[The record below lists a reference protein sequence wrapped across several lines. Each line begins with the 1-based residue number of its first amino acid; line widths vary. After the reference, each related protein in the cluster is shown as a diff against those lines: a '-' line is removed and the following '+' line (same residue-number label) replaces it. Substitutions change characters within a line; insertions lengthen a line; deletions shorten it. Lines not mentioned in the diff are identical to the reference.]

1 MRRLVLPLLALIGA
15 ISVFV
20 VARTDNQK
28 PAPPQM
34 VTPPAVAS
42 YPAYIAGS
50 GIIEATTR
58 NIAIGTEV
66 PGVCVEVFVR
76 VGSRVK
82 AGDPLFRL
90 DDRERMAELASRRAA
105 LQTARAK
112 VAEAQASLGDVR
124 NQLRLAEAVT
134 DRRAISLED
143 LTKRRYAVQLA
154 EARLRTAEAEVGGAE
169 ADVAQAQTD
178 IDRLTV
184 RAPITGEVLQ
194 VNLRVGEYAQT
205 GVLSTPLML
214 LGGTDRLNVRVD
226 IDENDAWR
234 FQPGAPARAFLR
246 GNRDLAVDLRFEYV
260 EPYVVP
266 KRSLTGEST
275 ERVDTRVLQAVYSF
289 PAGVIPAYIG
299 QQVDVFI
306 KAPSSM
312 ATATDNGVTSGV
324 TAPSPEGGTMTAPQP
339 VPANSTSAKPGASGS

>member
-1 MRRLVLPLLALIGA
+1 MKRLLLPILAIIGA
-15 ISVFV
+15 VSVFL
-20 VARTDNQK
+20 VARTGSQT
-28 PAPPQM
+28 PPPPQM

-66 PGVCVEVFVR
+66 AGVCDEVLVR

-82 AGDPLFRL
+82 EGDPLFRL
-90 DDRERMAELASRRAA
+90 DDRELKAELATRRAA

-154 EARLRTAEAEVGGAE
+154 DARLHTAEAEVAAAE
-169 ADVAQAQTD
+169 ADVAQTQTD

-214 LGGTDRLNVRVD
+214 MGGTHRLNVRVD

-234 FQPGAPARAFLR
+234 FRAGAPARAYLR
-246 GNRDLAVDLRFEYV
+246 GNRDLAADLRFEYV

-289 PAGVIPAYIG
+289 PAGAIPAYVG

-306 KAPSSM
+306 EAPVTASP
-312 ATATDNGVTSGV
+312 TATGAPPETATPSPRRGAT
-324 TAPSPEGGTMTAPQP
+324 TAPKPAPATPE
-339 VPANSTSAKPGASGS
+339 ASRP